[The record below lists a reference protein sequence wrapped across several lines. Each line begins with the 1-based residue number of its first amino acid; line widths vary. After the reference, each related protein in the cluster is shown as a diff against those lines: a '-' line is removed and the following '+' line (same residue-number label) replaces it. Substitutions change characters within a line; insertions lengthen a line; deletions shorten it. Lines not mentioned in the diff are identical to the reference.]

1 LVVVEEVFLQRQ
13 DLQEVLGVVELIQVD
28 LEEQELVDKET

>member
-13 DLQEVLGVVELIQVD
+13 DLQEVLGVVELIRVD

>member
-1 LVVVEEVFLQRQ
+1 VVVEEVFLQRQ
-13 DLQEVLGVVELIQVD
+13 DLQEVLGVVELIRVD